1 MLSKS
6 ENGRNEW
13 WRYLLTL
20 CSIILAIF
28 IWQLFAE
35 VNLVSHI
42 EFDNEHPL
50 GKNIIF
56 ILATFPFAIG
66 FLALLFSLKKIHDK
80 SLLGII
86 NDFQKFRWN
95 HFFKGFGLWFLIS
108 LMIIQSN
115 FIFFPDGFEF
125 NFQGVHFFLMVL
137 ISLVFIP
144 IQAGFEELIFRGYL
158 LQGFNL
164 IANNKWVAMVLSTLL
179 FAAVHASNPEVKA
192 FGEFFAMGQYLFMGL
207 LFGYVTIKD
216 KGLEIAWGAHAA
228 NNICLSLFITNESF
242 SLQTHALFLQHEVY
256 PTFDLISLIIAGG
269 CFILICWLIFKWKKE
284 GTNT

>member
-6 ENGRNEW
+6 ENEKNEW

-20 CSIILAIF
+20 FFLVFAIF
-28 IWQLFAE
+28 LWQLFAE
-35 VNLVSHI
+35 FSLITKI
-42 EFDNEHPL
+42 EFDDKNPV
-50 GKNIIF
+50 GKNIF
-56 ILATFPFAIG
+56 FLLATFPFAIG
-66 FLALLFSLKKIHDK
+66 FLALLFAFKIIHQK
-80 SLLGII
+80 PLLGII
-86 NDFQKFRWN
+86 NDFQKFRWK

-115 FIFFPDGFEF
+115 FIFFPDGFMF
-125 NFQGVHFFLMVL
+125 NFQGSHFFLMVL
-137 ISLVFIP
+137 ISLIFIP

-158 LQGFNL
+158 LQGLNQ
-164 IANNKWVAMVLSTLL
+164 IANNKWVAMILTTLL

-242 SLQTHALFLQHEVY
+242 ALQTHALFLQHEVY
-256 PTFDLISLIIAGG
+256 PTFDLISLIFAGG
-269 CFILICWLIFKWKKE
+269 CFAFICWLIFKWKKE
-284 GTNT
+284 ES